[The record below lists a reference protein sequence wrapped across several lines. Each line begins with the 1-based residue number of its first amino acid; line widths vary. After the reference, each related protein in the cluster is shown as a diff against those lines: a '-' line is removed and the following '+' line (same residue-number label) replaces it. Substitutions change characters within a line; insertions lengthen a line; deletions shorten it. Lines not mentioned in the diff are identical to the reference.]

1 MAKIIFY
8 TKNLRLLQPY
18 KDISRKAA
26 AIYNL
31 FAFVSLH
38 QLKTFYCQ
46 RRNWRNSFTHV
57 YLCVCMFC
65 STRWA
70 GNSFMHLAAEIWH
83 NSVKKCNKSTN
94 RSLEVNWIDGILG
107 IHLHNWHVR
116 VCALLIAVRVPLIW
130 MPLSH
135 WSVVYFNL
143 FSISAARYDCARI
156 RIAVICRPHKFLFL
170 YVCVCVQWH
179 SRWRQAAWM
188 PLQILNLS
196 LVGKHFLPLVVYIF
210 FLWNH
215 IHISSCGKMFE
226 SECFSAKSGKS

>member
-1 MAKIIFY
+1 
-8 TKNLRLLQPY
+8 
-18 KDISRKAA
+18 
-26 AIYNL
+26 
-31 FAFVSLH
+31 
-38 QLKTFYCQ
+38 
-46 RRNWRNSFTHV
+46 
-57 YLCVCMFC
+57 MFC

-94 RSLEVNWIDGILG
+94 RSLEVYWIDGILG

-135 WSVVYFNL
+135 WSVVYFIL

-170 YVCVCVQWH
+170 YVCVCVWWH
-179 SRWRQAAWM
+179 SRWRQACMDAFTNIEFEFSWQTL
-188 PLQILNLS
+188 PSTGS
-196 LVGKHFLPLVVYIF
+196 LYF
-210 FLWNH
+210 FSL
-215 IHISSCGKMFE
+215 
-226 SECFSAKSGKS
+226 KSYSYQ